1 MLFGLQKH
9 FLSPQVILA
18 VSKNRALPSTS
29 NLKHKSLRVLQDL
42 LCALLLFMH
51 TNDFLEFFSLMV
63 NRNLT
68 PRASLL
74 HLSYAGQ
81 TPGPTPGP
89 AGILDPAGL
98 SSLSWQSIVLTAPV
112 MMPEGLQFHPSGF
125 VTRQTTRGHEQKFI
139 TLQTL
144 GLGC

>member
-1 MLFGLQKH
+1 
-9 FLSPQVILA
+9 
-18 VSKNRALPSTS
+18 
-29 NLKHKSLRVLQDL
+29 
-42 LCALLLFMH
+42 MH

-68 PRASLL
+68 PSASLL

-81 TPGPTPGP
+81 TPGP

-125 VTRQTTRGHEQKFI
+125 VTRQTTHGHEQKFI